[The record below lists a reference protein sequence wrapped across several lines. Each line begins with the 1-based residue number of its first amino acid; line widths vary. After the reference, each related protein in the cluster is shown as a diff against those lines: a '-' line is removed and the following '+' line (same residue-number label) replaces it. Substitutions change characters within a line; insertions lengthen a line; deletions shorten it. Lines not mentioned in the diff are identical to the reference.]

1 MSNMVTAEN
10 AEECSEAALFR
21 RQRQLVVGVV
31 LGVRLRNQRN
41 LRETLGV
48 ILVDRLSKLMCIFS
62 RR

>member
-1 MSNMVTAEN
+1 MNNLVPAEN

-48 ILVDRLSKLMCIFS
+48 LLCGLIEYSCVLFS
-62 RR
+62 R